1 MHMRPLLGALLSA
14 GFLACGAVCM
24 SLADEPPKAAEPGT
38 LLVIDPAGKEQKLKS
53 WTYVAGT
60 RHLAFLAPAD
70 KEPEPPKDKPA
81 KDKPKPAAGPEAL
94 EFREETSTVYADGI
108 LTLIPLDRLR
118 SIDYDIEKET
128 VTARVATG
136 PKADDDVKLTGLT
149 KFLRINKI
157 IIEAEVDKGDLGLAE
172 VKFLG
177 GVQKGG
183 IKGIRFPT
191 PKVEAAAA
199 GGRPAVVTS
208 LDRTGKATHKVTDLL
223 PLYRVS
229 ETREQTA
236 PLLFFKKTL
245 KIDVAKIKTIVPAG
259 PDDEEKGWQVV
270 MKDGNDENLSLLRKV
285 TLGDKPAE
293 LIGLLARVPAG
304 YKLFP
309 LHTIAEIKFDA
320 TEEDGKPDTDK

>member
-1 MHMRPLLGALLSA
+1 MRIPPSLAALAGAGIIGCVA
-14 GFLACGAVCM
+14 VFLFA
-24 SLADEPPKAAEPGT
+24 ADEPPKAAEPGT
-38 LLVIDPAGKEQKLKS
+38 LLVVDPAGKEQKLKS
-53 WTYVAGT
+53 WTWVAGT

-70 KEPEPPKDKPA
+70 KEPEPPKDKP
-81 KDKPKPAAGPEAL
+81 KDKPKPVGPEAL

-118 SIDYDIEKET
+118 GIDYDTEKEI
-128 VTARVATG
+128 VTARVANG
-136 PKADDDVKLTGLT
+136 PKPEDDAKLTGLT

-183 IKGIRFPT
+183 IKGIRFPP
-191 PKVEAAAA
+191 PKGDAAAT

-208 LDRTGKATHKVTDLL
+208 ADRTGKATHKVTDVL
-223 PLYRVS
+223 PLYRVN

-270 MKDGNDENLSLLRKV
+270 LKDGNDENLSLLRDV
-285 TLGDKPAE
+285 TLGDKPAK

-309 LHTIAEIKFDA
+309 LHTLAEIRFD
-320 TEEDGKPDTDK
+320 TTDEESDK